1 MDNSREFVEV
11 NLSTPTIMTFYFN
24 NKEMGRIFI
33 QYNELKFRGKAD
45 VSAKIFMD
53 KFLKPL
59 VDDYIKEK
67 LVSVN

>member
-1 MDNSREFVEV
+1 MDNSREFVNV

-24 NKEMGRIFI
+24 SKEMGRLFI
-33 QYNELKFRGKAD
+33 KYNELKFMGKAD
-45 VSAKIFMD
+45 ISAKIFMD

-67 LVSVN
+67 LGSIN